1 MFWNPLQ
8 MGMIGCCSSRY
19 LYCICFKISMWK
31 FIYKQAYICRQFTEY
46 KFIKYQKHWHSFP
59 CWLIGC
65 SLSVHSQ
72 LPWSLFTA
80 ELVYYRFS
88 LSHTNKHAC
97 ANMNLSAQKI
107 YCYACLH
114 LIGFISATNKI
125 MTGSQCYITW
135 ICKSQYLWHWL
146 NFESCLITFLFQK
159 ISFANCNQHSE
170 VCSSFF
176 FNTSLNNLTWH
187 SWGSQVICHTHLI
200 KSLFRFLA
208 GLLPEDKLLRC
219 LILLMCVVW
228 TQYPQWEWY

>member
-1 MFWNPLQ
+1 
-8 MGMIGCCSSRY
+8 MIGCCSSRY

-170 VCSSFF
+170 FAFWRGCCQKTSFF
-176 FNTSLNNLTWH
+176 DASYYLCVLFEPSTPNGNDTNFCLL
-187 SWGSQVICHTHLI
+187 SWLQ
-200 KSLFRFLA
+200 
-208 GLLPEDKLLRC
+208 GLPLR
-219 LILLMCVVW
+219 L
-228 TQYPQWEWY
+228 

>member
-1 MFWNPLQ
+1 MFCFNACADWGLLLRKYPNHGFTYQNICLIKLLSQWPHHGILLWMFWNPLQ
-8 MGMIGCCSSRY
+8 KGMIGCCSSRY

-135 ICKSQYLWHWL
+135 IH
-146 NFESCLITFLFQK
+146 N
-159 ISFANCNQHSE
+159 
-170 VCSSFF
+170 
-176 FNTSLNNLTWH
+176 
-187 SWGSQVICHTHLI
+187 
-200 KSLFRFLA
+200 RFLT
-208 GLLPEDKLLRC
+208 LVEFLNH
-219 LILLMCVVW
+219 VW
-228 TQYPQWEWY
+228 